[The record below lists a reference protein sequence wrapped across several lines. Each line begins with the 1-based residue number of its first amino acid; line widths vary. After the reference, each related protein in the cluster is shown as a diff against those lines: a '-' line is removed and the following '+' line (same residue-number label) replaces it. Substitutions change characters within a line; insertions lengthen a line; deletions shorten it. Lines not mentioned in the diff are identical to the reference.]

1 MQIVLKHL
9 EPAEFEEE
17 AGCTDSPNWRKN
29 ILVDPGPSTSSR
41 GTVAMPLGRWLSQ
54 NGISV
59 GFKQSSV
66 FREPDG
72 PKGLGVKRPP
82 SG

>member
-1 MQIVLKHL
+1 MQIVPKYL
-9 EPAEFEEE
+9 EPAEFEQE
-17 AGCTDSPNWRKN
+17 AGCLDNPNWRKN

-41 GTVAMPLGRWLSQ
+41 GTMAVPLGRWLWQ

-72 PKGLGVKRPP
+72 SKGHGVKRPA